1 MPTKAK
7 TKTKAAAKTEALG
20 QYTRFDWSMKRLLRN
35 KADYVVLDGFLTA
48 LLGEEIKITALLESE
63 GNKETADSRSNR
75 VDLLAQDSNKRKIII
90 EIQNNRELDY
100 FQRMLFGTAK
110 VVTDFIEKGQEYGKI
125 GRIFSVNIVYFK
137 LGAGDDY
144 VYRGRTEFR
153 GIHTNDL
160 LALSEE
166 QLKRFIACKEV
177 SEIFPEYYVLRV
189 GFFDKPPANPLDEW
203 LYFLKNDEIPKKF
216 KAPGLKEA
224 RERLRVDRLTPA
236 ERRAY
241 LNHLDATRHESTI
254 DESIWV
260 EATVTKAVE
269 VTRKMLAKGATHE
282 FISEVT
288 NLSLA
293 SIQRISQTPPDK
305 KPQ

>member
-7 TKTKAAAKTEALG
+7 ALG

-63 GNKETADSRSNR
+63 GDKETADSRSNR
-75 VDLLAQDSNKRKIII
+75 VDLLAQDSRKRKIII

-110 VVTDFIEKGQEYGKI
+110 VVTDFIEKGKDYGEI

-137 LGAGDDY
+137 LGHGTDY

-160 LALSEE
+160 LSLSVE
-166 QLKRFIACKEV
+166 QLEKFLACKEV
-177 SEIFPEYYVLRV
+177 SEIFPEYFVLRV
-189 GFFDKPPANPLDEW
+189 GFFDKPPTNPLDEW
-203 LYFLKNDEIPKKF
+203 IYFFKNDEIPKNF

-224 RERLRVDRLTPA
+224 RERLRVDRLTPD

-241 LNHLDATRHESTI
+241 LNHLDATRHESTF
-254 DESIWV
+254 DESLWM

-269 VTRKMLAKGATHE
+269 VTRKMLAKGYSFDE
-282 FISEVT
+282 ISAMT
-288 NLSLA
+288 DLSLA

-305 KPQ
+305 KLQ